1 MLDAPPLESR
11 HGLYIM
17 ASRNIDDGEQII
29 ADFNRGLDAI
39 RKNGEFDRIVGRFR
53 K

>member
-1 MLDAPPLESR
+1 MRLRISSW
-11 HGLYIM
+11 I

-29 ADFNRGLDAI
+29 EDFNRGLDEI
-39 RKNGEFDRIVGRFR
+39 RKSGEFDRIVGRFR